1 MAVGLGQTVV
11 DDEAV
16 AVLYQR
22 MPHEAELGFL
32 ARPLAVKPR
41 LRIGRRSMR
50 LVGALLTMEIR
61 LAVPP
66 SARRRR
72 FVRSVCQGPHRS
84 VAGPRVE
91 EPGDQ
96 GSRQRVLSGALA
108 RHRSRFLASG
118 VRADYARLAPSA
130 LACFEDDFEAC
141 IAHLRLP
148 VTHRRLTRT
157 TNLARTAVRRGA
169 PAAEDHPQRLRRIA
183 SAQAFSVGAM
193 SI

>member
-72 FVRSVCQGPHRS
+72 FVRSVCRPK
-84 VAGPRVE
+84 
-91 EPGDQ
+91 
-96 GSRQRVLSGALA
+96 AL
-108 RHRSRFLASG
+108 
-118 VRADYARLAPSA
+118 
-130 LACFEDDFEAC
+130 
-141 IAHLRLP
+141 
-148 VTHRRLTRT
+148 HRRPGFDQRAIDREGIRGPEPNCGASCTYGT
-157 TNLARTAVRRGA
+157 AARDPGAAGGPAGARPVR
-169 PAAEDHPQRLRRIA
+169 P
-183 SAQAFSVGAM
+183 
-193 SI
+193 